1 MRRVLIIAGPTAVG
15 KTAVAET
22 VAEKLGGE
30 LISADSRQ
38 IYKGLDVGTAKPR
51 NSKIPYHLID
61 IVTPEKRYDAAQF
74 ARDAQTLI
82 KQIYDRGKTP
92 IIVGGTGL
100 YIRALTEGIFE
111 GNFRD
116 ETVREEL
123 LRRWRAGENLY
134 AELMRVDPEAAKK
147 IDPKNFVRIQRA
159 LEVYIVSGN
168 PISYWWKTA
177 TKKQSEWKFVKIIL
191 NKERKA
197 LYERIEKRVDEM
209 LEAGWVDEVKKLLKS
224 GVPENAPAFSS
235 IGYRQVVDYIKGK
248 LSWEQMKEKIIKAT
262 KEYARRQLIWFRKE
276 PGAVWLDTTGKNPQE
291 VALEVIKIWRET
303 EKNA

>member
-1 MRRVLIIAGPTAVG
+1 MKRVLIIAGPTAVG

-74 ARDAQTLI
+74 ARDAQALI
-82 KQIYDRGKTP
+82 KQIYDSGKTP

-159 LEVYIVSGN
+159 LEVYIVSGK

-177 TKKQSEWKFVKIIL
+177 TKKPSEWKFVKIIL
-191 NKERKA
+191 NKEIKA

-209 LEAGWVDEVKKLLKS
+209 LEAGWVDEVKNLLKS

-248 LSWEQMKEKIIKAT
+248 LSWEQMREQIIKAT

-276 PGAVWLDTTGKNPQE
+276 PGAVWLDTTGKKPQE

>member
-1 MRRVLIIAGPTAVG
+1 MKRVLIIAGPTAVG

-74 ARDAQTLI
+74 ARDAQALI
-82 KQIYDRGKTP
+82 KQIYDSGKTP

-159 LEVYIVSGN
+159 LEVYIVSGK

-177 TKKQSEWKFVKIIL
+177 TKKPSEWKFVKIIL
-191 NKERKA
+191 NKEIKA

-209 LEAGWVDEVKKLLKS
+209 LEAGWVDEVKNLLKS

-235 IGYRQVVDYIKGK
+235 IGYRQVVDYIKGR
-248 LSWEQMKEKIIKAT
+248 LSWEQMREQIIKAT

-276 PGAVWLDTTGKNPQE
+276 PGAVWLDTTGKKPQE

>member
-1 MRRVLIIAGPTAVG
+1 MKRVLIIAGPTAVG

-38 IYKGLDVGTAKPR
+38 IYEGLDVGTAKPR

-61 IVTPEKRYDAAQF
+61 ILTPEKRYDAAQF

-111 GNFRD
+111 GDFRD

-159 LEVYIVSGN
+159 LEVYIVSGK

-177 TKKQSEWKFVKIIL
+177 TKKPSEWKFVKIIL

-209 LEAGWVDEVKKLLKS
+209 LEAGWVNEVKKLLKS

-235 IGYRQVVDYIKGK
+235 IGYKQVVDYIKGK
-248 LSWEQMKEKIIKAT
+248 LSWEQMREQIIKAT

-303 EKNA
+303 DKNA

>member
-1 MRRVLIIAGPTAVG
+1 MKRVLIIAGPTAVG

-159 LEVYIVSGN
+159 LEVYIVSGK

-177 TKKQSEWKFVKIIL
+177 TKKPSEWKFVKIIL

-209 LEAGWVDEVKKLLKS
+209 LEAGWVDEVKNLLKS

-248 LSWEQMKEKIIKAT
+248 LSWEQMREQIIKAT

-276 PGAVWLDTTGKNPQE
+276 PGAMWLDTTGKNPQE
-291 VALEVIKIWRET
+291 VALEVIEIWRET

>member
-1 MRRVLIIAGPTAVG
+1 MKRVLIIAGPTAVG

-159 LEVYIVSGN
+159 LEVYIVSGK

-177 TKKQSEWKFVKIIL
+177 TKKPSEWKFVKIIL

-209 LEAGWVDEVKKLLKS
+209 LEAGWVDEVKNLLKS

-248 LSWEQMKEKIIKAT
+248 LSWEQMREQIIKAT

>member
-1 MRRVLIIAGPTAVG
+1 MKRVLIIAGPTAVG

-22 VAEKLGGE
+22 VAEKLSGE

-82 KQIYDRGKTP
+82 KQIYDRGKIP

-111 GNFRD
+111 GDFRD

-159 LEVYIVSGN
+159 LEVYIVSGK

-177 TKKQSEWKFVKIIL
+177 TKKPSEWKFVKIIL
-191 NKERKA
+191 NKEIKA

-209 LEAGWVDEVKKLLKS
+209 LEAGWVDEVKNLLKS

-248 LSWEQMKEKIIKAT
+248 LSWEQMREQIIKAT

-276 PGAVWLDTTGKNPQE
+276 PGAVWLDTTGKKPQE

>member
-1 MRRVLIIAGPTAVG
+1 MKRVLIIAGPTAVG
-15 KTAVAET
+15 KTAVAER
-22 VAEKLGGE
+22 VAEKLSGE

-74 ARDAQTLI
+74 ARDAQALI
-82 KQIYDRGKTP
+82 KQIYDRGKIP

-159 LEVYIVSGN
+159 LEVYIVSGK

-177 TKKQSEWKFVKIIL
+177 TKKPSEWKFVKIIL
-191 NKERKA
+191 NKERKV

-209 LEAGWVDEVKKLLKS
+209 LEAGWVDEVKNLLKS
-224 GVPENAPAFSS
+224 GVTENAPAFSS

-248 LSWEQMKEKIIKAT
+248 LSWDQMREQIIKAT

>member
-1 MRRVLIIAGPTAVG
+1 MKRVLIIAGPTAVG

-147 IDPKNFVRIQRA
+147 IDPRNFVRIQRA
-159 LEVYIVSGN
+159 LEVYIVSGK

-177 TKKQSEWKFVKIIL
+177 TKKPSEWKFVKIIL

-209 LEAGWVDEVKKLLKS
+209 LEAGWVDEVKNLLKS

-235 IGYRQVVDYIKGK
+235 IGYKQVVDYIKGK
-248 LSWEQMKEKIIKAT
+248 LSWEQMREKIIKAT

>member
-209 LEAGWVDEVKKLLKS
+209 LEAGWVDEVKKLIKS

-235 IGYRQVVDYIKGK
+235 IGYKQVVDYIKGK

>member
-1 MRRVLIIAGPTAVG
+1 MKSVLIIAGPTAVG

-134 AELMRVDPEAAKK
+134 VELMRVDPEAAKK

-159 LEVYIVSGN
+159 LEVYIVSGK

-177 TKKQSEWKFVKIIL
+177 TKKPSEWKFVKIIL

-209 LEAGWVDEVKKLLKS
+209 LEAGWVDEVKKLIKS

-235 IGYRQVVDYIKGK
+235 IGYKQVVDYIKGK
-248 LSWEQMKEKIIKAT
+248 LSWEQMREQIIKAT

-276 PGAVWLDTTGKNPQE
+276 PGAMWLDTTGKNPQE
-291 VALEVIKIWRET
+291 VALEVIEIWRET

>member
-1 MRRVLIIAGPTAVG
+1 MKRVLIIAGPTAVG

-159 LEVYIVSGN
+159 LEVYIVSGK

-248 LSWEQMKEKIIKAT
+248 LSWEQMREQIIKAT

-276 PGAVWLDTTGKNPQE
+276 PGAMWLDTTGKNPQE
-291 VALEVIKIWRET
+291 VALEVIEIWRET

>member
-1 MRRVLIIAGPTAVG
+1 MKRVLIIAGPTAVG

-74 ARDAQTLI
+74 ARDAQALI
-82 KQIYDRGKTP
+82 KQIHDRGKTP

-111 GNFRD
+111 GDFRD
-116 ETVREEL
+116 EAVREEL

-134 AELMRVDPEAAKK
+134 GELMRVDPEAAKK

-159 LEVYIVSGN
+159 LEVYIVSGK

-177 TKKQSEWKFVKIIL
+177 TKKPSEWKFVKIIL

-209 LEAGWVDEVKKLLKS
+209 LEAGWVDEVKNLLKS

-248 LSWEQMKEKIIKAT
+248 LSWEQMREQIIKAT

-276 PGAVWLDTTGKNPQE
+276 PGAVWLDTTGKNSQE

>member
-1 MRRVLIIAGPTAVG
+1 MKSVLIIAGPTAVG

-22 VAEKLGGE
+22 VAEKLSGE

-51 NSKIPYHLID
+51 NPKIPYHLID
-61 IVTPEKRYDAAQF
+61 IVAPEKRYDAAQF
-74 ARDAQTLI
+74 ARDAQALI
-82 KQIYDRGKTP
+82 KQIHDRGKIP

-100 YIRALTEGIFE
+100 YIRALTVGIFE

-159 LEVYIVSGN
+159 LEVYIVSGK
-168 PISYWWKTA
+168 PISHWWKTA
-177 TKKQSEWKFVKIIL
+177 TKKPSEWKFVKIIL

-209 LEAGWVDEVKKLLKS
+209 LEAGWVDEVKNLLKS
-224 GVPENAPAFSS
+224 GVTENAPAFSS

-248 LSWEQMKEKIIKAT
+248 LSWEQMREQIIKAT

-276 PGAVWLDTTGKNPQE
+276 PGAVWLDTTGKNSQE

>member
-1 MRRVLIIAGPTAVG
+1 MKRVLIIAGPTAVG

-22 VAEKLGGE
+22 VAEKLSGE

-74 ARDAQTLI
+74 ARDAQALI
-82 KQIYDRGKTP
+82 KQIHDRRKTP

-159 LEVYIVSGN
+159 LEVYIVSGK

-177 TKKQSEWKFVKIIL
+177 TKKPSEWKFVKIIL

-209 LEAGWVDEVKKLLKS
+209 LEAGWVDEVKNLLKS
-224 GVPENAPAFSS
+224 GVPENASAFSS

-248 LSWEQMKEKIIKAT
+248 LSWDQMREQIIKAT

>member
-1 MRRVLIIAGPTAVG
+1 MKRVLIIAGPTAVG

-74 ARDAQTLI
+74 ARDAQALI
-82 KQIYDRGKTP
+82 KQIHDRGKTP

-111 GNFRD
+111 GDFRD
-116 ETVREEL
+116 EAVREEL

-134 AELMRVDPEAAKK
+134 GELMRVDPEAAKK

-159 LEVYIVSGN
+159 LEVYIVSGK

-177 TKKQSEWKFVKIIL
+177 TKKPSEWKFVKIIL

-209 LEAGWVDEVKKLLKS
+209 LEAGWVDEVENLLKS

-248 LSWEQMKEKIIKAT
+248 LSWEQMREQIIKAT

-276 PGAVWLDTTGKNPQE
+276 PGAVWLDTTGKNSQE

>member
-1 MRRVLIIAGPTAVG
+1 MKRVLIISGPTAVG

-22 VAEKLGGE
+22 VAEKISGE

-74 ARDAQTLI
+74 ARDAQALI
-82 KQIYDRGKTP
+82 KQIYDRGKIP

-123 LRRWRAGENLY
+123 LRRWRASENLY

-159 LEVYIVSGN
+159 LEVYIVSGK

-177 TKKQSEWKFVKIIL
+177 TKKPSEWKFVKIIL
-191 NKERKA
+191 NKERKV
-197 LYERIEKRVDEM
+197 LYERIEKRVDGM

-248 LSWEQMKEKIIKAT
+248 LSWEQMRVQIIKAT

>member
-1 MRRVLIIAGPTAVG
+1 MKRVLIIAGPTAVG
-15 KTAVAET
+15 KTAVAER
-22 VAEKLGGE
+22 VAEKLSGE

-51 NSKIPYHLID
+51 NSEIPYHLID

-74 ARDAQTLI
+74 ARDAQALI
-82 KQIYDRGKTP
+82 KQIYDRGKIP

-159 LEVYIVSGN
+159 LEVYIVSGK

-177 TKKQSEWKFVKIIL
+177 TKKPSEWKFVKIIL
-191 NKERKA
+191 NKERKV

-248 LSWEQMKEKIIKAT
+248 LSWDQMREQIIKAT

-276 PGAVWLDTTGKNPQE
+276 PGAVWLDTTGKTPQE

>member
-1 MRRVLIIAGPTAVG
+1 MKRVLIIAGPTAVG

-134 AELMRVDPEAAKK
+134 VELMRVDPEAAKK

-159 LEVYIVSGN
+159 LEVYIVSGK

-177 TKKQSEWKFVKIIL
+177 TKKLSEWKFVKIIL

-209 LEAGWVDEVKKLLKS
+209 LEAGWVDEVKNLLKS

-235 IGYRQVVDYIKGK
+235 IGYKQVVDYIKGK

-291 VALEVIKIWRET
+291 VALEVIEIWRET

>member
-1 MRRVLIIAGPTAVG
+1 MKRVLIIAGPTAVG

-111 GNFRD
+111 GDFRD

-159 LEVYIVSGN
+159 LEVYIVSGK

-177 TKKQSEWKFVKIIL
+177 TKKPSEWKFVKIIL

-209 LEAGWVDEVKKLLKS
+209 LEAGWVDEVKNLLKS
-224 GVPENAPAFSS
+224 GVPENAPALSS

-248 LSWEQMKEKIIKAT
+248 LSWDQMREQIIKAT

>member
-1 MRRVLIIAGPTAVG
+1 MKRVLIIAGPTAVG
-15 KTAVAET
+15 KTAVAER
-22 VAEKLGGE
+22 VAEKLSGE

-51 NSKIPYHLID
+51 NSEIPYHLID

-74 ARDAQTLI
+74 ARDAQALI
-82 KQIYDRGKTP
+82 KQIYDRGKIP

-159 LEVYIVSGN
+159 LEVYIVSGK

-177 TKKQSEWKFVKIIL
+177 TKKPSEWKFVKIIL
-191 NKERKA
+191 NKERKV

-235 IGYRQVVDYIKGK
+235 IGYKHVVDYIKGK
-248 LSWEQMKEKIIKAT
+248 LSWEQMRVQIIKAT

>member
-1 MRRVLIIAGPTAVG
+1 MKRVLIIAGPTAVG

-22 VAEKLGGE
+22 VAEKLSGE

-74 ARDAQTLI
+74 ARDAQVLI
-82 KQIYDRGKTP
+82 KQIHDRGKTP

-159 LEVYIVSGN
+159 LEVYIVSGK

-177 TKKQSEWKFVKIIL
+177 TKKPSEWKFVKIIL

-209 LEAGWVDEVKKLLKS
+209 LEAGWVDEVKNLLKS
-224 GVPENAPAFSS
+224 GVTENAPAFSS

-248 LSWEQMKEKIIKAT
+248 LSWDQMREQIIKAT

-276 PGAVWLDTTGKNPQE
+276 PGAVWLDTTGKRPQE

>member
-1 MRRVLIIAGPTAVG
+1 MKRVLIIAGPTAVG

-22 VAEKLGGE
+22 VAEKLSGE

-159 LEVYIVSGN
+159 LEVYIVSGK

-177 TKKQSEWKFVKIIL
+177 TKKPSEWKFVKIIL

-209 LEAGWVDEVKKLLKS
+209 LEAGWVDEVKNLLKS

-248 LSWEQMKEKIIKAT
+248 LSWEQMREQIIKAT

-276 PGAVWLDTTGKNPQE
+276 PGAVWLDTTGKKPQE

>member
-1 MRRVLIIAGPTAVG
+1 MKRVLIISGPTAVG

-22 VAEKLGGE
+22 VAEKISGE

-74 ARDAQTLI
+74 ARDAQALI
-82 KQIYDRGKTP
+82 KQIYDRGKIP

-123 LRRWRAGENLY
+123 LRRWRASENLY

-159 LEVYIVSGN
+159 LEVYIVSGK

-177 TKKQSEWKFVKIIL
+177 TKKPSEWKFVKIIL
-191 NKERKA
+191 NKERKV

-248 LSWEQMKEKIIKAT
+248 LSWEQMRVQIIKAT